1 MERTRENT
9 IERVRQSL
17 ERSGFYV
24 SDAHGI
30 RPSSFDLAARR
41 DSTLLLVKVLK
52 NIDALDAGEARRL
65 LELGALFPAT
75 ALVIGQCSGASKLE
89 AGVVYN
95 RYGVPILAEET
106 LQEYLDKA
114 LPPFLFS
121 SPGGIFARIDG
132 PRLRSLRESRQLS
145 LGALASVAGVSR
157 RTIQLYEDG
166 AGAEVDVVERIE
178 SFLGEPIAIPIDI
191 FRHVT
196 TAVRS
201 NRDLARQR
209 GEPPSGT
216 TKRTGGKE
224 REHERPSTGDSLRD
238 GVFRQL
244 DGMGWEVVV
253 TIRCPFDALTK
264 APAEETPP
272 ELLLT
277 GVGSLRTAQHRAE
290 VLHQL
295 ARVTEG
301 HALFVVRDSVSRTSV
316 DGMPIVTVTE
326 LRRRRDRDE
335 LLDLITEREGS

>member
-9 IERVRQSL
+9 IERVRESL

-41 DSTLLLVKVLK
+41 DSSLLLVKVLK

-65 LELGALFPAT
+65 LELGELFPAT
-75 ALVIGQCSGASKLE
+75 ALVIGQRSGATKLE

-106 LQEYLDKA
+106 LQEYLEKA

-132 PRLRSLRESRQLS
+132 VRLRALRETHQLS

-191 FRHVT
+191 FHRVPAGAASERESERPGREDSGEST
-196 TAVRS
+196 TPARS
-201 NRDLARQR
+201 
-209 GEPPSGT
+209 
-216 TKRTGGKE
+216 KGG
-224 REHERPSTGDSLRD
+224 EHERTSTGDSLRD

-244 DGMGWEVVV
+244 DGMGWEVVW
-253 TIRCPFDALTK
+253 TIRCPFDALTR
-264 APAEETPP
+264 APPTERPA

-277 GVGSLRTAQHRAE
+277 GVGSFRTAQHRAE

-301 HALFVVRDSVSRTSV
+301 HALFIVRDSSSHTSV